1 MLSDIQKRF
10 VAEYLKDL
18 NASAAYLRAGYA
30 SKNPHIQASQLMDN
44 PEVKEAIARSTEKK
58 AIKLDL
64 NAERVLSELM
74 KLSFWNMQDYALQDE
89 NGNFAGVDITKLT
102 REQAAAIME
111 ITVDTTGGEGDGE
124 RKRVMRTRFKLADK
138 GINLE
143 RLGRYLKLFTDKV
156 EHSADESL
164 ARILAFNSRMN
175 DGDHRS

>member
-1 MLSDIQKRF
+1 MITPFQKAF
-10 VAEYLKDL
+10 IAEYLKDL
-18 NASAAYLRAGYA
+18 NASAAYLRAGGET
-30 SKNPHIQASQLMDN
+30 KNADVQSAKVMAL
-44 PEVKEAIARSTEKK
+44 PEIKEYLARATEKK
-58 AIKLDL
+58 ALKLDL
-64 NAERVLSELM
+64 SAERVLSELM
-74 KLSFWNMQDYALQDE
+74 KLSFWNMQDYAIQDE

-102 REQAAAIME
+102 RDQAAAIME

-164 ARILAFNSRMN
+164 AAILAFNKRMN
-175 DGDHRS
+175 DGERRS